1 MIHEFTVS
9 NFLSIRK
16 DCVLDLSIPG
26 TAPDLGCFRSS
37 AARPSRRLPSTV
49 VLIGPNGSGK
59 TTLLMALVRL
69 LQIAAARLGQSDAIH
84 GVLPFMSDDS
94 MGMPTR
100 FSLTLEEDWL
110 APGEAAQLFRYEL
123 EVDHGVGDGFEGLAG
138 RQVSI
143 RSEKLY
149 HFPKGRRRR
158 LLDRGAN
165 TEPIYVGPEFGLKP
179 QDDRLKAV
187 RPDTSAIS
195 TLSELN
201 VALAGRIAERF
212 NAYLHMT
219 NLDDRGELDVA
230 ALHGMAEVAPRLV
243 ERVGRDVQLADLGI
257 GGMEIRDGASGA
269 TFWFA
274 HEGVDRSI
282 PLGLESRGTQNL
294 FHRLPQIN
302 LALDTGGLAVFDDVD
317 AALHVDIANELL
329 RWFRS
334 RERNPD
340 DAQLFVTAHNVGL
353 LDDMQK
359 EELFIVEKDS
369 TGATRVHGAKDVYG
383 LRRDARLYPKYRAG
397 VVGGIPNLG

>member
-1 MIHEFTVS
+1 MIHELAVS
-9 NFLSIRK
+9 NFLSIREE
-16 DCVLDLSIPG
+16 CVLDLGIPG
-26 TAPDLGCFRSS
+26 TAPDLGCFRPS

-49 VLIGPNGSGK
+49 VLMGPNGSGK

-69 LQIAAARLGQSDAIH
+69 LQIAAARLGNSAAIQQ
-84 GVLPFMSDDS
+84 VLPFMCDDS
-94 MGMPTR
+94 MGVPTR
-100 FSLTLEEDWL
+100 FSLALEEDWL
-110 APGEAAQLFRYEL
+110 APEEPAQLFRYEL
-123 EVDHGVGDGFEGLAG
+123 EVDHGVGDDFDRLAG

-149 HFPKGRRRR
+149 HFPKGRPRR
-158 LLDRGAN
+158 LLDRGAK
-165 TEPIYVGPEFGLKP
+165 TRPIHVGPEFGLKP

-187 RPDTSAIS
+187 RADASAIS
-195 TLSELN
+195 TLSEFN

-212 NAYLHMT
+212 KTYLHMT

-243 ERVGRDVQLADLGI
+243 ERVGRDIQLADLGI
-257 GGMEIRDGASGA
+257 RSMETRDGAPGA

-282 PLGLESRGTQNL
+282 PLGLESHGTQNL

-302 LALDTGGLAVFDDVD
+302 LALDAGGLAVFDDVD
-317 AALHVDIANELL
+317 AALHVDIASELL

-334 RERNPD
+334 KDRNPD
-340 DAQLFVTAHNVGL
+340 DAQLLVTAHNVGL

-359 EELFIVEKDS
+359 EELFIVEKDA
-369 TGATRVHGAKDVYG
+369 TGATRVHGAKDVQG
-383 LRRDARLYPKYRAG
+383 LRRDARLYGKYRAG
-397 VVGGIPNLG
+397 VVGGIPRLG

>member
-1 MIHEFTVS
+1 MIHEFAVS
-9 NFLSIRK
+9 NFLSIREE
-16 DCVLDLSIPG
+16 CVLDLAIPG
-26 TAPDLGCFRSS
+26 TAPDLGCFRAS

-49 VLIGPNGSGK
+49 VLMGPNGSGK

-69 LQIAAARLGQSDAIH
+69 LQIAAARLGDSAAIQ

-110 APGEAAQLFRYEL
+110 APDEPAQLFRYEL
-123 EVDHGVGDGFEGLAG
+123 EVDHDVSNGFDGLAG

-149 HFPKGRRRR
+149 HFPKGRPRR
-158 LLDRGAN
+158 LLDRGAKSQ
-165 TEPIYVGPEFGLKP
+165 PIYVGPEFGLKP

-187 RPDTSAIS
+187 RADASAIS
-195 TLSELN
+195 TLSEFN
-201 VALAGRIAERF
+201 VALAGQIAERF
-212 NAYLHMT
+212 KAYLHMT
-219 NLDDRGELDVA
+219 DLDDRGELDAA
-230 ALHGMAEVAPRLV
+230 ALHGMAEVAPGLV
-243 ERVGRDVQLADLGI
+243 ERVGRDIQFADLGI
-257 GGMEIRDGASGA
+257 RNMETRDSNSGA
-269 TFWFA
+269 TFWFV

-302 LALDTGGLAVFDDVD
+302 IT
-317 AALHVDIANELL
+317 NELL

-334 RERNPD
+334 RDRNPD
-340 DAQLFVTAHNVGL
+340 DAQLLVTAHNVGL

-359 EELFIVEKDS
+359 EELFIVEKDA
-369 TGATRVHGAKDVYG
+369 TGATRVHGAKDVEG